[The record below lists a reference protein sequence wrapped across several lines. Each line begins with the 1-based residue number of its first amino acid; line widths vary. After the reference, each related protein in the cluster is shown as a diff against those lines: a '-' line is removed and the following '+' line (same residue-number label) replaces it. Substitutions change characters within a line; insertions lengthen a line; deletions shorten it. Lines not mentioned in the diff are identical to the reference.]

1 MRLALAGPSP
11 STSSASAG
19 RQPGELRRP
28 GPFVQLSPKAAKPRG
43 YFGPYTGHLR
53 HSHSNKGSRS
63 QRVRL
68 AGLRGPRCANCW
80 HPSFQLPQWPTLRG
94 REGKCS
100 LGGQAEQVRGA
111 CVPTAP
117 KKQCVFFFQSPNL
130 FFFFISFFLKKNNKK
145 PKPKVPKNLCGPSI
159 VTLTVPRGGR
169 GA

>member
-1 MRLALAGPSP
+1 MWQGRELRLSASHPGRPHKWQQWGKPSPGPERKFYHPDSQMRLAPAGPFP
-11 STSSASAG
+11 STPSASTG
-19 RQPGELRRP
+19 WQPRELRQP

-43 YFGPYTGHLR
+43 YFGPYLGHLC

-100 LGGQAEQVRGA
+100 LGGQAGQVHGA
-111 CVPTAP
+111 YVPTAP
-117 KKQCVFFFQSPNL
+117 K
-130 FFFFISFFLKKNNKK
+130 
-145 PKPKVPKNLCGPSI
+145 
-159 VTLTVPRGGR
+159 
-169 GA
+169 